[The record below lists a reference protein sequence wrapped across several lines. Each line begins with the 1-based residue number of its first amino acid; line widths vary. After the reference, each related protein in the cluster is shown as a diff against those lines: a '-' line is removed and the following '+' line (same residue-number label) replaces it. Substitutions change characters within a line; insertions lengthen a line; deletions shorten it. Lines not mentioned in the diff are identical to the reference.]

1 MSQWLEM
8 REAVHFTVE
17 AGLKL
22 NTAMNGSLQER
33 KGLIDAAE
41 IPFHDAYA
49 LCRYILP
56 IHKIQIHIAL
66 AQSCSL

>member
-49 LCRYILP
+49 YTYCLFIKSKSTS
-56 IHKIQIHIAL
+56 H
-66 AQSCSL
+66 

>member
-33 KGLIDAAE
+33 KELKWRINFLLHCC
-41 IPFHDAYA
+41 P
-49 LCRYILP
+49 
-56 IHKIQIHIAL
+56 
-66 AQSCSL
+66 S

>member
-33 KGLIDAAE
+33 KEL
-41 IPFHDAYA
+41 
-49 LCRYILP
+49 
-56 IHKIQIHIAL
+56 K
-66 AQSCSL
+66 